1 MTIFIN
7 DVLYYVVTRLV
18 GNNILIQCVL
28 TFKQILAPLA
38 PMILTNFV
46 NSKCVLRLLQKYL
59 YNVNGKP

>member
-1 MTIFIN
+1 MTIFISN
-7 DVLYYVVTRLV
+7 VLYYAITCLV
-18 GNNILIQCVL
+18 GNNILIHCVL
-28 TFKQILAPLA
+28 TFNQILAPLA